1 MAEPVTAP
9 DMRIR
14 VGTGS
19 HRCRHSD
26 VRCAR
31 GRRANRPFVPLPANA
46 RRGAA
51 VHRAGR
57 VARAAGSACRSA
69 RSGTTSSRLRLY
81 KSKIQL
87 KISCAFSPNEPNFA
101 LMIPNTWVQPT
112 RSSPSSR
119 ASVLTPRLMLPSPLE
134 ERAEHG
140 RRDCRQNGA
149 SCPHC
154 SARGISTPSPRSV
167 SINRQPSATWRPTCC
182 AATAACTSRP
192 PPPQRRS
199 TSRSSRCARPTTR
212 SAVASEAMKKF
223 GFFRAS
229 PICE

>member
-57 VARAAGSACRSA
+57 VARAAGVCRSA
-69 RSGTTSSRLRLY
+69 RSGTTSSCLRLY
-81 KSKIQL
+81 KSKIQF

-101 LMIPNTWVQPT
+101 LMIPDTWVQPT

-119 ASVLTPRLMLPSPLE
+119 ASVLTPRLMLPSPLSTDDGIVGRMAP
-134 ERAEHG
+134 RAPLLGSRHFDALRRGACRSTVSRARRGDPHVVLQLRHVLLG
-140 RRDCRQNGA
+140 RRLLREGRPADQAGA
-149 SCPHC
+149 P
-154 SARGISTPSPRSV
+154 G
-167 SINRQPSATWRPTCC
+167 RQPAPPSVQRP
-182 AATAACTSRP
+182 
-192 PPPQRRS
+192 
-199 TSRSSRCARPTTR
+199 
-212 SAVASEAMKKF
+212 
-223 GFFRAS
+223 
-229 PICE
+229 